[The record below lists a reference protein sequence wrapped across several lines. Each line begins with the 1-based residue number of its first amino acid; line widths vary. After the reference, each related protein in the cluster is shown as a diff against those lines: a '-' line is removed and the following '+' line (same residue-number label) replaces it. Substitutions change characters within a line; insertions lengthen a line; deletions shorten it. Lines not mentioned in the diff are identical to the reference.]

1 MLFQVKAVR
10 GRAEVSSLPVEARDA
25 GHAAGL
31 ARAKGYDVLAVRRDS
46 FGLLP
51 RAHRRGGGRFPLLL
65 FNREFVALLEAGLN
79 VVPAL
84 ETLAE
89 KESADGVGAVL
100 EHLLLRLRRGVAF
113 SDALEEMPK
122 AFPPLYVATVRSNE
136 RTGGLVE
143 ALTRFGNYQAQM
155 EQVRSKVVSALI
167 YPALLLVAA
176 AGVAGLLL
184 FYVVPRFRRVFE
196 EITTPLPLFSRLLVE
211 WGRLV
216 DDHGALIVGGLAVL
230 GCTAAVALS
239 RASVRRW
246 LIERVGALPGIDSRY
261 RVFQFARFYR
271 TLAMLQRSGLPI
283 ASALSIG
290 AGLLG
295 GGLRQAMDQARASV
309 HDGMAFSAA
318 MEQAGLTTP
327 VAYRL
332 LLVGE
337 HSGQMPEMLNRIAA
351 FYEEQL
357 ARWIERFTRLFEPLL
372 MAAIGVVIGLVVVFL
387 YMPIFEI
394 AGSIR

>member
-1 MLFQVKAVR
+1 MLYQVKAVR
-10 GRAEVSSLPVEARDA
+10 GRAEISSLPIEARDP
-25 GHAAGL
+25 GHAAAL
-31 ARAKGYDVLAVRRDS
+31 TRAKGYDVLAVRRDS
-46 FGLLP
+46 HRLLRP
-51 RAHRRGGGRFPLLL
+51 GPARGSRFPLLL

-89 KESADGVGAVL
+89 KESAEGVGAVL
-100 EHLLLRLRRGVAF
+100 EHLLQRLRRGDAL
-113 SDALEEMPK
+113 SDALEEMPH

-143 ALTRFGNYQAQM
+143 ALTRFGSYQSQM
-155 EQVRSKVVSALI
+155 EQVRAKVMSALI
-167 YPALLLVAA
+167 YPALLMVAG

-196 EITTPLPLFSRLLVE
+196 EMNTPLPLFSRLLVA

-216 DDHGALIVGGLAVL
+216 ENHGVLMLAGIAVL
-230 GCTAAVALS
+230 AFAA
-239 RASVRRW
+239 ASVLSKPRSRQW
-246 LIERVGALPGIDSRY
+246 LMERVATLPGLSERFRI
-261 RVFQFARFYR
+261 FQFARFYR
-271 TLAMLQRSGLPI
+271 TLAMLQRSGVPI
-283 ASALSIG
+283 AGALGIG

-295 GGLRQAMDQARASV
+295 GKLRAAMDEAQAAVR
-309 HDGMAFSAA
+309 DGMAFSAA
-318 MEQAGLTTP
+318 MERSQLTTP

-337 HSGQMPEMLNRIAA
+337 NSGQMPEMLNRIAS
-351 FYEEQL
+351 FYEDQL
-357 ARWIERFTRLFEPLL
+357 SRWIERFTRLFEPLL
-372 MAAIGVVIGLVVVFL
+372 MAVIGVVIGMVVVFL

-394 AGSIR
+394 AGSIQ